1 MPNQGKEHT
10 MDIVHDMDEDE
21 LLAGRVDVLFSP
33 QHTFESFIHM
43 CEGPMYLR
51 KLNAKVEKMIKAP
64 DGSMTKQYKNK

>member
-1 MPNQGKEHT
+1 MPNQGKECA

-21 LLAGRVDVLFSP
+21 LLEEWDVLFSP
-33 QHTFESFIHM
+33 QHTFESFIRM

-51 KLNAKVEKMIKAP
+51 KLNAKVEKMIKAL